1 MNIDLG
7 EEKTIKGFGYT
18 PQTKDSNGMIEK
30 GIIKISNDG
39 IIWNSFEN
47 FEFGN
52 LINDPV
58 TRTHQFKKSV
68 TTRYI
73 RIESIVIAGGK
84 KTAAIAELD
93 FFE

>member
-1 MNIDLG
+1 
-7 EEKTIKGFGYT
+7 
-18 PQTKDSNGMIEK
+18 MIEK
-30 GIIKISNDG
+30 GIIKVSKDG
-39 IIWNSFEN
+39 MVWNSFES

-58 TRTHQFKKSV
+58 TRTHEFKTAI

-73 RIESIVIAGGK
+73 RIESEVIAGGD
-84 KTAAIAELD
+84 TSAAIAELD